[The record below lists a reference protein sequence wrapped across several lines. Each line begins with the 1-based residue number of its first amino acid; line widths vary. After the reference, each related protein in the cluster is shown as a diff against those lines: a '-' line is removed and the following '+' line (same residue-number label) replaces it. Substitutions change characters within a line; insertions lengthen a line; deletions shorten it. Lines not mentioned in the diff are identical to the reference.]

1 MIKPVLRW
9 AGGKRWLLKKIG
21 DFLPNEINNYFEP
34 FAGGL
39 SVLIYLLDNNMI
51 ANQAIASDTNGELIN
66 FYNCLKEDPNRIIR
80 ELKKYNNTETEYYLE
95 RSTNRRA
102 NHTRAAKFLYL
113 NRTSFNGIYRENL
126 KGEYNVPYGHKKYT
140 NLFDFEQIQN
150 VSKLIGS
157 TNFLNNDFGIVQ
169 DLAERNDLVFFDPP
183 YTVAHEN
190 NGFVKYNQKIF
201 SWEDQIRLKEM
212 IEVLDARGVNY
223 ILTNAKHRSLEE
235 LYQGIGSIH
244 NLSRSSLVGGK
255 GASRAKYN
263 EIIITNVI

>member
-1 MIKPVLRW
+1 
-9 AGGKRWLLKKIG
+9 
-21 DFLPNEINNYFEP
+21 
-34 FAGGL
+34 
-39 SVLIYLLDNNMI
+39 
-51 ANQAIASDTNGELIN
+51 
-66 FYNCLKEDPNRIIR
+66 
-80 ELKKYNNTETEYYLE
+80 
-95 RSTNRRA
+95 
-102 NHTRAAKFLYL
+102 
-113 NRTSFNGIYRENL
+113 
-126 KGEYNVPYGHKKYT
+126 
-140 NLFDFEQIQN
+140 
-150 VSKLIGS
+150 
-157 TNFLNNDFGIVQ
+157 
-169 DLAERNDLVFFDPP
+169 LVFFDPP